1 MSFEDRDALG
11 LAELVRNKLV
21 SPTELLDA
29 AIARAD
35 LVNPQINAIVTTCY
49 DRARTQI
56 AEGVGDGVFAGVPF
70 LAKDLGPA
78 VGGVPMA
85 RGSRYFASYT
95 PIADDDYFLRAR
107 EAGLVVFAKTNTPEF
122 GLVPYTEPRL
132 HGATRNPWDLTRTPG
147 GSSGGSA
154 AAVAAG
160 IVPMAHANDMG
171 GSIRIPASCC
181 GLVGL
186 KPTRARMATVGG
198 PAGDANVD
206 LCVSRSVRDTAAM
219 LDVVRIDSGPLY
231 AAPAPERSYREEVGR
246 DPGRLRV
253 AVVRGNWL
261 GHGVSSDATAAL
273 NDAAR
278 LCASLGHIV
287 TEDEPG
293 NISYEALAF
302 AALVIFAS
310 NTAWQLGAGN
320 PLRGKRL
327 RTGDLEPATWAMSV
341 IGDVLSASEL
351 TAALAEQR
359 TAAAAFA
366 RFMQNYDVILTP
378 TLAAAPIRLGE
389 LQLTRSET
397 TQIEIL
403 GRLRSRPL
411 IRAAAEKIASRLYD
425 WLPYTPVFNLT
436 GQPAISLP
444 LFWNDDGLP
453 IGTQFAA
460 RLGGEDTLLRLASQ
474 LEIARP
480 WWNRHAPLFAG

>member
-1 MSFEDRDALG
+1 SFEDVDALG
-11 LAELVRNKLV
+11 FAELVRNKHV

-29 AIARAD
+29 AIARVER
-35 LVNPQINAIVTTCY
+35 VNPKINAIITTCY

-56 AEGVGDGVFAGVPF
+56 AAGVGNGVFAGVPY

-85 RGSRYFASYT
+85 RGSRYFSSYT
-95 PIADDDYFLRAR
+95 PADDDEYFVRAR

-132 HGATRNPWDLTRTPG
+132 FGATRNPWDLTRTPG

-186 KPTRARMATVGG
+186 KPSRARMATVGG
-198 PAGDANVD
+198 AAGDANVD

-219 LDVVRIDSGPLY
+219 LDVIRVDSGPLY
-231 AAPAPERSYREEVGR
+231 AAPSPERSYREEVGR
-246 DPGRLRV
+246 DPGRLRI

-261 GHGVSSDATAAL
+261 GHGVSGDATAAL
-273 NDAAR
+273 DDAAR
-278 LCASLGHIV
+278 LCASLGHRV
-287 TEDEPG
+287 TEDEPRD
-293 NISYEALAF
+293 ISYDALAF
-302 AALVIFAS
+302 ATLVIFAS

-327 RTGDLEPATWAMSV
+327 RAGDLEPATWAMSV

-351 TAALAEQR
+351 TSALAEQR
-359 TAAAAFA
+359 IAAAAFA
-366 RFMQNYDVILTP
+366 RFMQSYDVILTP

-389 LQLTRSET
+389 LHLTNSET

-403 GRLRSRPL
+403 CRLKSRPL
-411 IRAAAEKIASRLYD
+411 IRAAAEKIASRLFD
-425 WLPYTPVFNLT
+425 WLPYTPVYNLT

-444 LFWNDDGLP
+444 LFWNGEGLP

-460 RLGGEDTLLRLASQ
+460 RLGDEGTLLRLASQ

-480 WWNRHAPLFAG
+480 WWNRHAPLFAN